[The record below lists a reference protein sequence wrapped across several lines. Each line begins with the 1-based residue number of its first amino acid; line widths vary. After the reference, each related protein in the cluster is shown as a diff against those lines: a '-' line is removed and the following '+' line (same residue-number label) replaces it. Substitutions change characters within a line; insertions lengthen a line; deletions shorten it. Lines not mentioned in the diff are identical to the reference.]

1 MIYIYAMIWKVETGE
16 IICDSGKEVTEDIF
30 EQIKKAGIK
39 SLELVDADEN
49 LSAELLLNTIKKDP
63 TRNTEESLN
72 LMYQHIRSGE
82 PPNLETAQKFIER
95 MFFSPKR
102 YDLGKVGRYRLNK
115 QFDLDVPLDHTVLTT
130 DDMIKV
136 IEFLIEMRKGNRGSD
151 DDDDND
157 DDDDDDDDDED
168 DD

>member
-1 MIYIYAMIWKVETGE
+1 M
-16 IICDSGKEVTEDIF
+16 
-30 EQIKKAGIK
+30 
-39 SLELVDADEN
+39 
-49 LSAELLLNTIKKDP
+49 NTIKKDP

-151 DDDDND
+151 DIDHLGNRRMKTVGEQLTHLKKRGPYSWYQEPIKEICLPTAIIMMEMDPCSKGAVKSR
-157 DDDDDDDDDED
+157 
-168 DD
+168 